1 MDPCSAARGPA
12 TLKIKPFFSFNGED
26 KLVFAKDSRI
36 LIVDDM
42 NMFRA
47 MVRQSLHTLEYKNL
61 MEACDG
67 TAAFTALK
75 DAVEQ
80 QKPFQIIISD
90 WNMPKMKGIDL
101 LKKVRAEEWGRTVP
115 FIMLTAEAE
124 RQNIVEAVQ
133 SGVDNYIIKPF
144 TVDQMKQKL
153 DQTYE
158 KLHKPK
164 AKAS

>member
-1 MDPCSAARGPA
+1 MFARD
-12 TLKIKPFFSFNGED
+12 T
-26 KLVFAKDSRI
+26 RI

-47 MVRQSLHTLEYKNL
+47 MVRQALNTLDFKKL
-61 MEACDG
+61 TEASDG
-67 TAAFTALK
+67 TGAWTALTQAK
-75 DAVEQ
+75 DRRE
-80 QKPFQIIISD
+80 PFQMIISD
-90 WNMPKMKGIDL
+90 WNMPKMKGIEL
-101 LKKVRAEEWGRTVP
+101 LKKVRAEPWGQGVP

-124 RQNIVEAVQ
+124 RQNIVEAVE

-153 DQTYE
+153 TQTYE
-158 KLHKPK
+158 KLNKPK